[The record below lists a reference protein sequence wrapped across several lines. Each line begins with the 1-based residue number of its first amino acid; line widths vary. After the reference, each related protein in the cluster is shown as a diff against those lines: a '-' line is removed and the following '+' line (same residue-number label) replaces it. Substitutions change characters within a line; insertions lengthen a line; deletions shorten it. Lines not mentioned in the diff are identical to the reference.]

1 MASTEELITIFY
13 YLMGSADE
21 IDVIFLQELLD
32 YCLTEGVGDAT
43 IVFTP
48 AALTLLRIRP
58 KQVAKK
64 TIFGYLGWPSDLLE
78 LGNGDE
84 LG

>member
-1 MASTEELITIFY
+1 
-13 YLMGSADE
+13 MGSANE

-32 YCLTEGVGDAT
+32 HCLTESIGDAT

-48 AALTLLRIRP
+48 TALTLLRIRP

-64 TIFGYLGWPSDLLE
+64 TVFGYLGWPSDLLE
-78 LGNGDE
+78 LGNSDE